1 MMVNQELARDEWLNI
16 LEKIERIVT
25 KNFNIS
31 ISIKLLNEY
40 LLGLTFLRKFKEKI
54 AAVQN
59 LYAMKYLKEKNK
71 KYKKLVDRLPY
82 RDLARNRFLIDLP
95 NFSQNLKES
104 YLPLLVH
111 AKEHMLK
118 CLAILKGECLFFE
131 NGLRIEEILIN
142 FSEICLLIREYRAR
156 IRYHYVDMK
165 ELEEKFKSS
174 GKDGAL
180 IEQQLVNLEV
190 IDNLDKKNLEL

>member
-1 MMVNQELARDEWLNI
+1 MMVSQDLIREEWLPN

-31 ISIKLLNEY
+31 ISVKLLTEY
-40 LLGLTFLRKFKEKI
+40 VIGVTFLRKFKEKI
-54 AAVQN
+54 AGVQN
-59 LYAMKYLKEKNK
+59 IFVGKYVKEKNK
-71 KYKKLVDRLPY
+71 KYKKLVDRLPF

-95 NFSQNLKES
+95 NFSQDLKES
-104 YLPLLVH
+104 YLPLLVN

-131 NGLRIEEILIN
+131 NGLKIEEILIN

-156 IRYHYVDMK
+156 IRYQYVDMK

-174 GKDGAL
+174 GKDGGL
-180 IEQQLVNLEV
+180 IEQQLLNLEM

>member
-1 MMVNQELARDEWLNI
+1 MMVSQELVREEWQSI
-16 LEKIERIVT
+16 LERIERIAT

-54 AAVQN
+54 AGVQN
-59 LYAMKYLKEKNK
+59 LYAIKYLKEKNK
-71 KYKKLVDRLPY
+71 KYEKLVDRLPY

-95 NFSQNLKES
+95 NFSQNLKEI
-104 YLPLLVH
+104 YLPLLVN

-131 NGLRIEEILIN
+131 NGLKIEEILIN

-156 IRYHYVDMK
+156 IRYQYVDMK

-180 IEQQLVNLEV
+180 IEQQLSNLEM